1 MSVSASIIVSIALC
15 VMITLSVM
23 VPATDSTCI
32 CTCMYLVQATQEDYR
47 DVVGLCRETVRR
59 AKVQLELNL
68 DTAVK
73 DNKKCFYKYINNK
86 RRAKENR
93 HPLLDAGGN
102 IVTKDE

>member
-1 MSVSASIIVSIALC
+1 MCNDNSL
-15 VMITLSVM
+15 M
-23 VPATDSTCI
+23 VPPMDSTCI
-32 CTCMYLVQATQEDYR
+32 CTCMYLGQATQGDYQ
-47 DVVGLCRETVRR
+47 DVVRVCRETIRR
-59 AKVQLELNL
+59 AEVQLELNL